1 MHLNARFGS
10 VNLQVGTGVGVGRV
24 DGVKGEKHLLWG
36 AYVCPFRFIR
46 RDTVEARGRE
56 WGGVE
61 MVTTV
66 APPPPPPHQVCR
78 RDWR

>member
-1 MHLNARFGS
+1 MSGLDLLISRWG
-10 VNLQVGTGVGVGRV
+10 QGWRGGRGGG
-24 DGVKGEKHLLWG
+24 GVKGEKHLLWV
-36 AYVCPFRFIR
+36 AYVCPFRLIR

-66 APPPPPPHQVCR
+66 APPPRQVCR